1 MATKDI
7 HYDFDWE
14 NQAPIGYQVSY
25 SNNSPLAEAIA
36 QGMSDAAWAAPN
48 SQTILNQLTAYGPAM
63 GLTPNMDWGS
73 IFKSTQGRQYGQYH
87 SWSRYD
93 NPSQTFNKII
103 TWNGFPNHDK
113 VWNYMQSTP
122 EYQAESQSYAKAWEA
137 SNKSTGSFWSDILP
151 IASLAIAFA
160 FPEIAG
166 YLGESLG
173 FGTATSTGAI
183 AAGNAVM
190 QGGYAAVQGK
200 SIDQILAAA
209 AQGAIK
215 AGLSGGEDIGDLD
228 TVVPPETLPDM
239 PSGGL
244 PSVPSNLSPT
254 PEAAPTPIDFGP
266 TPEIAPIPAQ
276 ITSPLESFVQNLP
289 QTALENIGKSALGNV
304 IGSAVTGKD
313 VNLGNILTGG
323 ALMTAGGG
331 LTAALKDMG
340 LPASFAPILSSAGVA
355 AVTGGDPVMAAL
367 STGINQGWQA
377 VGADGIRALKDYI
390 KPENYETLKT
400 MAEAEGVNMSAPTQ
414 TAQADTTIP
423 QTPET
428 PAVSPLEQVA
438 SAETKTDVPVEELKY
453 GEEGYV
459 YPDGTVQGPT
469 GTIEIPE
476 PVATPDAGVASP
488 LSPEVTP
495 TQQDII
501 NASNQAEA
509 QQMGPSLPTAGVADT
524 SDASLA
530 SPLSPQVTPTQQ
542 NIINASNQIEAQQ
555 MGSNLPTSGVVDT
568 SNAGLASPLSPEVT
582 PTQQD
587 IINASNQIAA
597 QQTPVESPLSPIVPE
612 VTVTSPPSSQVDL
625 SKYNLSPADEAA
637 VRYGIDNLG
646 LSPEEAV
653 ALQTGGITVTPE
665 PVTPVQLPSLS
676 GTEDPYYT
684 LSPPYTPNVTNPLEG
699 VVPPYTPN
707 VTDPLEGVV
716 TPSMPPAVT
725 PETPISLP
733 SISIPQSTI
742 DRQVLNLLGT
752 AGLGGGT
759 TNPTADLT
767 SAMNQL
773 NQQSKY
779 DDPSKR
785 PFLSPTFLT
794 TGSPLQSM
802 PLFAGLDPKLVNIL
816 ANRGYASGGTVEDPS
831 KREFLKSTGLSTGTA
846 ANADPMYTGLDPE
859 LVNVLR
865 MRGYAAGGELV
876 PGPEDRLYAKHDQR
890 GFAVGGPGTGQSD
903 DIPTMLS
910 DGEYV
915 IDADTVAALGDGSSK
930 AGAQALDKM
939 RMAIRKH
946 KRSAPADKI
955 PPKAKSPL
963 EYLNMGR
970 KKHG

>member
-1 MATKDI
+1 MSAVFEAVEDVFSSVG
-7 HYDFDWE
+7 DAVGDV
-14 NQAPIGYQVSY
+14 ADAVVSTA
-25 SNNSPLAEAIA
+25 SDVLETVAQNPLLVIA
-36 QGMSDAAWAAPN
+36 
-48 SQTILNQLTAYGPAM
+48 
-63 GLTPNMDWGS
+63 
-73 IFKSTQGRQYGQYH
+73 
-87 SWSRYD
+87 
-93 NPSQTFNKII
+93 
-103 TWNGFPNHDK
+103 
-113 VWNYMQSTP
+113 
-122 EYQAESQSYAKAWEA
+122 
-137 SNKSTGSFWSDILP
+137 
-151 IASLAIAFA
+151 
-160 FPEIAG
+160 
-166 YLGESLG
+166 
-173 FGTATSTGAI
+173 AI
-183 AAGNAVM
+183 AAPQLLPVLGE
-190 QGGYAAVQGK
+190 AAAGAEFGFEFGFGDIAGELAGEEFGSEFVFDIADPEIFGDLAGEVSGAQ
-200 SIDQILAAA
+200 LAADPSYVNPSY
-209 AQGAIK
+209 
-215 AGLSGGEDIGDLD
+215 SGSAP
-228 TVVPPETLPDM
+228 V
-239 PSGGL
+239 
-244 PSVPSNLSPT
+244 SV
-254 PEAAPTPIDFGP
+254 IDN
-266 TPEIAPIPAQ
+266 
-276 ITSPLESFVQNLP
+276 FVQNLP
-289 QTALENIGKSALGNV
+289 QTAVENLAKSAAGNV
-304 IGSAVTGKD
+304 VKSAVTGQDLDLKS
-313 VNLGNILTGG
+313 VITGA

-331 LTAALKDMG
+331 ITASLRDMG
-340 LPASFAPILSSAGVA
+340 IPTSVAPILTSAGVA

-367 STGINQGWQA
+367 STGINQGWQT

-400 MAEAEGVNMSAPTQ
+400 MAEAEGVDMSAPPQ
-414 TAQADTTIP
+414 VAQAEPTTP
-423 QTPET
+423 TTPETPAASPLAQAETTTPTTPET
-428 PAVSPLEQVA
+428 PAVSPLQQVA

-476 PVATPDAGVASP
+476 QVAAPDAGLASP

-509 QQMGPSLPTAGVADT
+509 QQMGPSLPTGGVVDT
-524 SDASLA
+524 SDVGLA

-542 NIINASNQIEAQQ
+542 DIIDVSNQLEAQQ
-555 MGSNLPTSGVVDT
+555 MGPQLPAGGVVDT
-568 SNAGLASPLSPEVT
+568 SDAGLASPLSPTVDSSFTQASEQPVPVAEV
-582 PTQQD
+582 
-587 IINASNQIAA
+587 S
-597 QQTPVESPLSPIVPE
+597 SPLSPPSFEPDPNSYLTPQQQEDVSYLVNTGVPVQE
-612 VTVTSPPSSQVDL
+612 AVDL
-625 SKYNLSPADEAA
+625 VVNDA
-637 VRYGIDNLG
+637 
-646 LSPEEAV
+646 
-653 ALQTGGITVTPE
+653 ITVTPE
-665 PVTPVQLPSLS
+665 PEYV
-676 GTEDPYYT
+676 
-684 LSPPYTPNVTNPLEG
+684 PNVTNPLEG
-699 VVPPYTPN
+699 VIPPYTPN
-707 VTDPLEGVV
+707 VTDPLEGVIPPYQTNVTDPLEGVV
-716 TPSMPPAVT
+716 TPQMPPAVT

-742 DRQVLNLLGT
+742 DRQVINLLGS
-752 AGLGGGT
+752 AGLGKGT
-759 TNPTADLT
+759 TNPTADLNN
-767 SAMNQL
+767 AMNQL

-816 ANRGYASGGTVEDPS
+816 ANRGYASGGSVEDPS
-831 KREFLKSTGLSTGTA
+831 KREFLKASGLSTGAA

-865 MRGYAAGGELV
+865 MRGYASGGELV
-876 PGPEDRLYAKHDQR
+876 AGPENRLYAKHDER

>member
-1 MATKDI
+1 MSAVFEAVGDI
-7 HYDFDWE
+7 VGGTLDAVGDVADVVVSTASDVLETVAE
-14 NQAPIGYQVSY
+14 N
-25 SNNSPLAEAIA
+25 PLLVIA
-36 QGMSDAAWAAPN
+36 
-48 SQTILNQLTAYGPAM
+48 
-63 GLTPNMDWGS
+63 
-73 IFKSTQGRQYGQYH
+73 
-87 SWSRYD
+87 
-93 NPSQTFNKII
+93 
-103 TWNGFPNHDK
+103 
-113 VWNYMQSTP
+113 
-122 EYQAESQSYAKAWEA
+122 
-137 SNKSTGSFWSDILP
+137 
-151 IASLAIAFA
+151 
-160 FPEIAG
+160 
-166 YLGESLG
+166 
-173 FGTATSTGAI
+173 AI
-183 AAGNAVM
+183 AAPQLLPVLGE
-190 QGGYAAVQGK
+190 AAAGAEFGFEFGFGDIAGELAGEEFGSEFVFDIADPEIFGDLAGEVSGAQ
-200 SIDQILAAA
+200 LAADPSYVNPSY
-209 AQGAIK
+209 
-215 AGLSGGEDIGDLD
+215 SGSAP
-228 TVVPPETLPDM
+228 V
-239 PSGGL
+239 
-244 PSVPSNLSPT
+244 SV
-254 PEAAPTPIDFGP
+254 IDN
-266 TPEIAPIPAQ
+266 
-276 ITSPLESFVQNLP
+276 FVQNLP
-289 QTALENIGKSALGNV
+289 QTAVENLAKSAAGNV
-304 IGSAVTGKD
+304 VKSAVTGQDLDLKS
-313 VNLGNILTGG
+313 VITGA

-331 LTAALKDMG
+331 ITASLRDMG
-340 LPASFAPILSSAGVA
+340 IPTSVAPILTSAGVA

-367 STGINQGWQA
+367 STGINQGWQT

-400 MAEAEGVNMSAPTQ
+400 MAELEGVDMSAPPQ
-414 TAQADTTIP
+414 VAQADTTTP

-428 PAVSPLEQVA
+428 PAVSPLQLA
-438 SAETKTDVPVEELKY
+438 SAGTKTDVPVEELKY

-469 GTIEIPE
+469 GTIAIPE
-476 PVATPDAGVASP
+476 PVAAPDAGVASP

-501 NASNQAEA
+501 NASNQIEA
-509 QQMGPSLPTAGVADT
+509 QQMGPNLPTSGVADT
-524 SDASLA
+524 SDAALA
-530 SPLSPQVTPTQQ
+530 SPLSPELTPTQQ
-542 NIINASNQIEAQQ
+542 DIINASNQLEAEQ
-555 MGSNLPTSGVVDT
+555 MGPNLPTSGVVDT
-568 SNAGLASPLSPEVT
+568 STAGLASPLSPEVT

-587 IINASNQIAA
+587 IINASNQLEA
-597 QQTPVESPLSPIVPE
+597 QQMGPQLPVSGLADTSDAGLASPLSPVADTSFTQASEQPAQVSPPVAE
-612 VTVTSPPSSQVDL
+612 VSSPLSPPSFEPDPNSYLTPQQQEDVSYLVNTGVPVQEAVDL
-625 SKYNLSPADEAA
+625 VVNDA
-637 VRYGIDNLG
+637 
-646 LSPEEAV
+646 
-653 ALQTGGITVTPE
+653 ITVTPE
-665 PVTPVQLPSLS
+665 PVTPVELPSLS
-676 GTEDPYYT
+676 GTEDPNYT
-684 LSPPYTPNVTNPLEG
+684 LSPPYTPNVTDPLEG
-699 VVPPYTPN
+699 VIPPYTSN

-752 AGLGGGT
+752 SGLGGGT

-773 NQQSKY
+773 NPQGKY

-876 PGPEDRLYAKHDQR
+876 PGPENRLYAKHDQR